1 MDMDPL
7 ILIAN
12 PGSASRKYALYQ
24 GTEPRADMHFE
35 FEDGKIVCTIKT
47 ADQKFTETTEL
58 KELVESSSV
67 IVSLLHENN
76 ILSPDETISSVGLR
90 FVAPG
95 SYFTE
100 DHIIDDEFVARMEQ
114 TLPHAPLHIAAT
126 LAELQELRRQFADTT
141 IVGVSDSAFHRN
153 KPAYAEHYGLPLED
167 ANRLEIKRYGY
178 HGLSYMSVV
187 KTLSDAGRLPQ
198 KTIVAHLGS
207 GASISAILDGKSV
220 DTSMGY
226 SPLEG
231 LIMSTRSGTI
241 DAAITNVLRK
251 ELQLDDSGIETYLNK
266 KSGLL
271 GLGGSDDIREL
282 LTREAAGDERATL
295 ALDTYA
301 YTAQKVIANMAVA
314 MDGVDTL
321 VFTGTVGQRSAPM
334 RERILSRLHHLGLEI
349 DTEKSENCDASQ
361 PIVAIEADGSKPIL
375 VVATDEQFSLVTH
388 VLEALA

>member
-1 MDMDPL
+1 MDMEPL
-7 ILIAN
+7 VLIAN

-35 FEDGKIVCTIKT
+35 FEDGNIVCTIKT
-47 ADQKFTETTEL
+47 KDQKFTETTEL
-58 KELVESSSV
+58 RELVESSSV
-67 IVSLLHENN
+67 IVSLLHGNN
-76 ILSPDETISSVGLR
+76 ILAPEEEINSIGLR

-95 SYFTE
+95 SYFSE
-100 DHIIDDEFVARMEQ
+100 DHIIDDEFVTRMEQ

-126 LAELQELRRQFADTT
+126 LAELRELRRQFSDTT
-141 IVGVSDSAFHRN
+141 IVGVSDSAFHRTM
-153 KPAYAEHYGLPLED
+153 PDHARHYGLPLED
-167 ANRLEIKRYGY
+167 ADRLEIKRYGY
-178 HGLSYMSVV
+178 HGLSYMSVT
-187 KTLSDAGRLPQ
+187 KTLTDAGKLSQ

-207 GASISAILDGKSV
+207 GASITAIHDGKSV

-282 LTREAAGDERATL
+282 LAREANGDQRATL

-301 YTAQKVIANMAVA
+301 YAAQKIIANMAVA

-321 VFTGTVGQRSAPM
+321 VFTGTVGQRSAPI
-334 RERILSRLHHLGLEI
+334 RKRILARLHHLGLEL
-349 DTEKSENCDASQ
+349 DLEKSEQCDSSQ
-361 PIVAIEADGSKPIL
+361 PIVSIEATGSKPIL
-375 VVATDEQFSLVTH
+375 VVATDEQFSLVTR